1 MMVLRKN
8 HEIAT
13 TAREK
18 ATSWLLIGAIFF
30 AMRSCEYLHTS
41 TEATKRTKVIRV
53 GSVTFKKGQRIVP
66 HADPD
71 LHKSDLVRIRFEYQK
86 NDRRDVYIHMFK
98 SGDDTLCPVMAWAR
112 TVQRVRAIPGA
123 NDQSQVCLFHEE
135 SKKQSWIS
143 ADYVRT
149 RLRSIVQLIGEESLG
164 FNKSEIGLHSIRSG
178 GAMAMFLSGISV
190 IVIQRVGRWSSEAF
204 LEYIRDQVES
214 FTAGV
219 SKSMLTHE
227 EFFNLSPPTPNT
239 NLVQN
244 VSGVNEGED
253 TSEDG
258 PVMVPHNVEFS
269 NVALSRR
276 SDDTM

>member
-1 MMVLRKN
+1 
-8 HEIAT
+8 
-13 TAREK
+13 
-18 ATSWLLIGAIFF
+18 
-30 AMRSCEYLHTS
+30 
-41 TEATKRTKVIRV
+41 
-53 GSVTFKKGQRIVP
+53 
-66 HADPD
+66 
-71 LHKSDLVRIRFEYQK
+71 
-86 NDRRDVYIHMFK
+86 
-98 SGDDTLCPVMAWAR
+98 
-112 TVQRVRAIPGA
+112 
-123 NDQSQVCLFHEE
+123 
-135 SKKQSWIS
+135 
-143 ADYVRT
+143 
-149 RLRSIVQLIGEESLG
+149 
-164 FNKSEIGLHSIRSG
+164 
-178 GAMAMFLSGISV
+178 MFLSGILV